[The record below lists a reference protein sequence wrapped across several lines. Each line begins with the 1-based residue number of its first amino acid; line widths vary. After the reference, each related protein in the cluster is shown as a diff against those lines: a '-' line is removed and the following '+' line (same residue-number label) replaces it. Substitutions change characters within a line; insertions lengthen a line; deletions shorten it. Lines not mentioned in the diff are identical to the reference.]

1 MGADI
6 YKARYKYVFGP
17 INRPQFNFI
26 DDNLYRSDDGTYEL
40 SGEDYLELR
49 QKIGEL
55 EKLYGTDLKPLF
67 RIFEKETKNGKSHM
81 SFRVF
86 E

>member
-1 MGADI
+1 MRSDI
-6 YKARYKYVFGP
+6 YRARYKYVFGP
-17 INRPQFNFI
+17 ITGKQFNFI
-26 DDNLYRSDDGTYEL
+26 DDNLYRSEDGTYEL
-40 SGEDYLELR
+40 SGEDYLELK

-55 EKLYGTDLKPLF
+55 EKSYGTDLKPLF
-67 RIFEKETKNGKSHM
+67 RMFEKETKDGKGHL